1 VLLGLAVGDVLGWAD
16 GAALVVGGLDGPEL
30 GRLLGDTEGEV
41 LGRRLGASLGVEDG
55 DVLGRAL
62 GVKDG
67 DVLGRALGGD
77 GGGVGFPMAFPLPFP
92 VLAHAKCDNANNATG
107 KEQAFIVIERSFM
120 VD

>member
-62 GVKDG
+62 G
-67 DVLGRALGGD
+67 GD